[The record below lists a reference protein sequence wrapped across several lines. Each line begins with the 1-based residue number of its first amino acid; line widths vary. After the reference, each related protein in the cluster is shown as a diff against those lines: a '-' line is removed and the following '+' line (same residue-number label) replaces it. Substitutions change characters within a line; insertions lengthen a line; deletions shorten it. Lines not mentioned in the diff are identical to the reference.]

1 MRLTVTQAVRVLLLA
16 PDQLTAEQQTQ
27 LDHLRQASPFVDR
40 AYTLAHQFQTI
51 LREHQSAE
59 FPAWLEEAQT
69 SQVSGLPGF
78 VKSLKTDLEAVTASV
93 SQLWSN
99 GPTEGHVNRLKQIKR
114 QMYGRGKLDLL
125 KRRIMHRRLDHQKV
139 RMSHL

>member
-16 PDQLTAEQQTQ
+16 FDQLTAEQQTH
-27 LDHLRQASPFVDR
+27 LDHLRQASPLVER

-51 LREHQSAE
+51 LREHRSAE

-69 SQVSGLPGF
+69 SQVPGLHGF
-78 VKSLKTDLEAVTASV
+78 VKSLKTDLEAVTAGV
-93 SQLWSN
+93 SLLWSN

-125 KRRIMHRRLDHQKV
+125 KRRIMHRRTAPPP
-139 RMSHL
+139 